1 MLFNDA
7 SKALLEQIEKIVR
20 LIRSKGVGVYF
31 ITQNP
36 MDIPENVLGQLGN
49 KVQHAL
55 RAFTP
60 KDQKAVKAVAQS
72 FCSNP
77 NLDTEKALLELETGE
92 ALISFLN
99 EKGNPNIVERAKML
113 CPQGQ
118 IGPITEAERSDAM
131 KNSGL
136 ENKYGKTMDRE
147 SAYEMLQKIDEAKKR
162 EEERLAQE
170 KELEKEKKEREK
182 AAEKERKA
190 TSKVATKSKSVFW
203 SVLNKL
209 LTNLGNALIKNLLGT
224 STKKRKR

>member
-1 MLFNDA
+1 
-7 SKALLEQIEKIVR
+7 
-20 LIRSKGVGVYF
+20 
-31 ITQNP
+31 
-36 MDIPENVLGQLGN
+36 
-49 KVQHAL
+49 
-55 RAFTP
+55 
-60 KDQKAVKAVAQS
+60 
-72 FCSNP
+72 
-77 NLDTEKALLELETGE
+77 
-92 ALISFLN
+92 
-99 EKGNPNIVERAKML
+99 
-113 CPQGQ
+113 
-118 IGPITEAERSDAM
+118 
-131 KNSGL
+131 
-136 ENKYGKTMDRE
+136 MDRE